1 MDEVVYMAPIIETEN
16 LGKTYEKRHVL
27 KGINLRIE
35 RGDFLAIIGPSGA
48 GKTTIIRLLD
58 LIEMPSDG
66 RIVFDGIDITRAS
79 KIRFNARR
87 RMAFVSGKTRLKAR
101 RRMAF
106 VQQKPAVF
114 DMSVFANVACGLKF
128 RHENKQDIR
137 DKVERVL
144 ELVGMSDYRNRNAR
158 TLSGGE
164 MQRVAIARALVTEP
178 EVLFLDEP
186 TANLD
191 PASVAKIEGILARII
206 SERKSALL
214 MTTHDMAQGQRLAG
228 KIGVLINGEILQIGT
243 PSEIFFSPASMQ
255 VAEFVGVENILPGTI
270 AGKENELAII
280 NVNGVEIQA
289 ITDLA
294 QGENVHVMIRPE
306 DITFTRTRDSSSA
319 RNVFEGRINKIIPLG
334 PLTRVEIDCG
344 ISLLGVITTRSASEM
359 ELTTGS
365 KLYASFKATA
375 IHVIKRA

>member
-128 RHENKQDIR
+128 RHENKKDIR

-228 KIGVLINGEILQIGT
+228 KIGVLIDGEILQIGT
-243 PSEIFFSPASMQ
+243 PNEIFFSPASMQ

>member
-228 KIGVLINGEILQIGT
+228 KIGVLIDGEILQIGT
-243 PSEIFFSPASMQ
+243 PNEIFFSPASMQ

-270 AGKENELAII
+270 AGEENELAII

-365 KLYASFKATA
+365 KLFISFKATA

>member
-228 KIGVLINGEILQIGT
+228 KIGVLIDGEILQIGT
-243 PSEIFFSPASMQ
+243 PNEIFFSPASMQ

-270 AGKENELAII
+270 AGEENELAII

>member
-1 MDEVVYMAPIIETEN
+1 MAPIIETKG
-16 LGKTYEKRHVL
+16 LGQAYEKHQVL
-27 KGINLRIE
+27 KDINLKIE
-35 RGDFLAIIGPSGA
+35 RGDFLALIGPSGA
-48 GKTTIIRLLD
+48 GKSTLIRLLD
-58 LIEMPSDG
+58 LIEIPSSG
-66 RIVFDGIDITRAS
+66 RIYFDGIDVTRSS
-79 KIRFNARR
+79 KIRLNARR
-87 RMAFVSGKTRLKAR
+87 RMAFVSGKTRFKAR

-106 VQQKPAVF
+106 VQQKPTVF
-114 DMSVFANVACGLKF
+114 NMSVFSNVARGLKF
-128 RHENKQDIR
+128 RHEKKLAVRN
-137 DKVERVL
+137 KVEHVL
-144 ELVGMSDYRNRNAR
+144 DMVGMSDYKNRNAR

-191 PASVAKIEGILARII
+191 PASVAKIEAILASII

-228 KIGVLINGEILQIGT
+228 KIGVLINGEILQVGT
-243 PSEIFFSPASMQ
+243 PKEIFFSPASMQ
-255 VAEFVGVENILPGTI
+255 VAEFVGIENILPGTV

-280 NVNGVEIQA
+280 KVNGVEIQA

-306 DITFTRTRDSSSA
+306 DITFTKARDSSSA
-319 RNVFEGRINKIIPLG
+319 RNVFEGSINKIIPLG

-344 ISLLGVITTRSASEM
+344 IPLLGVITTRSASEL

-365 KLYASFKATA
+365 KLFASFKATS

>member
-1 MDEVVYMAPIIETEN
+1 MAPIIETKG
-16 LGKTYEKRHVL
+16 LGQAYERHQVL
-27 KGINLRIE
+27 KDINLKIE
-35 RGDFLAIIGPSGA
+35 RGDFLALIGPSGA

-58 LIEMPSDG
+58 LIETPSAG
-66 RIVFDGIDITRAS
+66 QVFFDGIDVTRSS
-79 KIRFNARR
+79 KIRLNARR
-87 RMAFVSGKTRLKAR
+87 RMALVSGKTRLKAR

-106 VQQKPAVF
+106 VQQKPTVF

-164 MQRVAIARALVTEP
+164 MQRVAIARALVTDP

-255 VAEFVGVENILPGTI
+255 VAEFVGVENILPGTV

-306 DITFTRTRDSSSA
+306 DITFTRTRDTSSA

-334 PLTRVEIDCG
+334 PLTRIEIDCG
-344 ISLLGVITTRSASEM
+344 MPLLGVITTRSASEM

-365 KLYASFKATA
+365 KLFASFKATA

>member
-1 MDEVVYMAPIIETEN
+1 MAPIIETEN

-228 KIGVLINGEILQIGT
+228 KIGVLIDGEILQIGT
-243 PSEIFFSPASMQ
+243 PNEIFFSPASMQ

-270 AGKENELAII
+270 AGEENELAII

>member
-1 MDEVVYMAPIIETEN
+1 MVPIIETKG
-16 LGKTYEKRHVL
+16 LGQAYERHQVL
-27 KGINLRIE
+27 KDINLKIE
-35 RGDFLAIIGPSGA
+35 RGDFLALIGPNGA
-48 GKTTIIRLLD
+48 GKTTLLRLLD
-58 LIEMPSDG
+58 LLETPSSG
-66 RIVFDGIDITRAS
+66 RIYFDGIDVTR
-79 KIRFNARR
+79 
-87 RMAFVSGKTRLKAR
+87 SGKIRLKAR
-101 RRMAF
+101 RRMAL
-106 VQQKPAVF
+106 VQQKPTVF
-114 DMSVFANVACGLKF
+114 DMSVFGNVACGLKF
-128 RHENKQDIR
+128 RHENKQAVR
-137 DKVERVL
+137 DKVERL
-144 ELVGMSDYRNRNAR
+144 LDLVGMSNYKNRNAR

-191 PASVAKIEGILARII
+191 PASVAKIEDILVRII
-206 SERKSALL
+206 GERKSALL

-243 PSEIFFSPASMQ
+243 PNEIFFSPASMQ
-255 VAEFVGVENILPGTI
+255 VAEFVGIENILPGTI

-294 QGENVHVMIRPE
+294 TGENVYVMIRPE
-306 DITFTRTRDSSSA
+306 DITITRTREITSA
-319 RNVFEGRINKIIPLG
+319 RNNFEGRINKVIPLG
-334 PLTRVEIDCG
+334 PLTRVEVDCG
-344 ISLLGVITTRSASEM
+344 ISLLGVITTRSASEL

-365 KLYASFKATA
+365 KLFASFKATA